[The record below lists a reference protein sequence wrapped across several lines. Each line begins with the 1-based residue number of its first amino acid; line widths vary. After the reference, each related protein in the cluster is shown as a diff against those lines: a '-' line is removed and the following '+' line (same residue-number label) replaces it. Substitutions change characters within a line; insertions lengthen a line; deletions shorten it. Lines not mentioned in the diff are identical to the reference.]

1 MSSTTTASPISTT
14 LPAMPSPTFT
24 STGPR
29 PVSRRPR
36 GRRILPDR
44 GCGQGDGLAEG
55 ASEIGYAL
63 REPAEED
70 VTEEGESES
79 EEDSEL
85 RFGRLQQAE
94 APHEVHEDQQR
105 QDGGQREDGACGFAE
120 LHWTLTDSRSSK
132 GKPDDRVPS
141 LSLSVPGAGADA
153 KEKRLVEARRRNTPN
168 ASANWNAKSDLQA
181 RKSSW
186 QKAGQ
191 VADF

>member
-1 MSSTTTASPISTT
+1 M
-14 LPAMPSPTFT
+14 
-24 STGPR
+24 
-29 PVSRRPR
+29 
-36 GRRILPDR
+36 
-44 GCGQGDGLAEG
+44 AEG

-70 VTEEGESES
+70 VTEEGEGEG

-105 QDGGQREDGACGFAE
+105 QNGGQREDGACGFAE

-141 LSLSVPGAGADA
+141 LSLSVPGAGADS
-153 KEKRLVEARRRNTPN
+153 KEKRLVGSAAAKYAKCLRKIGTPEVICKPVSPRGKRPARSRTSSPFL
-168 ASANWNAKSDLQA
+168 ASPSGGSLTWPSAKA
-181 RKSSW
+181 IM
-186 QKAGQ
+186 AM
-191 VADF
+191 